1 MNPQWVAWPN
11 AYALGRQLDWGK
23 GVITMAGVFGK
34 DPNMKKSGGQAELDR
49 ISDERKRKLAEA
61 AAKFRQKK
69 PAATTDRT
77 VPAAK
82 K

>member
-1 MNPQWVAWPN
+1 MAWPD
-11 AYALGRQLDWGK
+11 AYALGSQLDWGK
-23 GVITMAGVFGK
+23 GAITMAGVFGK

-49 ISDERKRKLAEA
+49 IIDERKRKLAEA

-77 VPAAK
+77 VPAQK